1 MQLKPL
7 PVHRAEVLL
16 FQKVAKTVE
25 AIGVS
30 TRGVHWSN
38 EGLQTDVANQFIVH
52 VVLVIV
58 QMAFEA
64 VVLLA
69 TLLTDPRPRQTPS
82 TAAAAAAGSFGFC
95 CSHWPKGFSWNFCVF
110 KKDLLMSL
118 KTLFGIFHK
127 SLSAFPELQSKETV
141 KQ

>member
-16 FQKVAKTVE
+16 FQKVAQTVE
-25 AIGVS
+25 AIRVA
-30 TRGVHWSN
+30 TRGVHRSD

-52 VVLVIV
+52 IILIIV

-82 TAAAAAAGSFGFC
+82 AAAAGNFGFC
-95 CSHWPKGFSWNFCVF
+95 CSHWPKEFSWNFCVSR
-110 KKDLLMSL
+110 KDLRLLMSV
-118 KTLFGIFHK
+118 KTVFGIFHK
-127 SLSAFPELQSKETV
+127 SLSAFPELKSKETV